1 MSVPANAIQGGLAFN
16 AALGDARNFVNEAFA
31 RYGWQF
37 PTASGTY
44 STKAAGE
51 AFDPELTL
59 SFDPNTGE
67 MTTKTPSQALG
78 QYGTTGIF
86 AETAQ
91 TGASGE
97 ADIASELRN
106 RGIMTG
112 GLASQ
117 RRQLAETMAS
127 RQMGEVSSELFG
139 GIGGAYGNVGQS
151 YLDYLIGKTTAQQTG
166 ASAGA
171 EVAPVTGGVVPPV
184 ASPPVVVPPPAAAA
198 APQTPDQ
205 LIASIAPNS
214 TYSELVPPAFWG
226 MFTVVGNPTG
236 SNKPNNP
243 PNGTLY
249 KGAGGVTFLRKNG
262 KWYKRD

>member
-16 AALGDARNFVNEAFA
+16 AALGDARNFANEAFA

-67 MTTKTPSQALG
+67 MTTKTPSEALG
-78 QYGTTGIF
+78 QYGTTGLF

-91 TGASGE
+91 AGASGE
-97 ADIASELRN
+97 ADVTSELRG

-112 GLASQ
+112 GLAGQ
-117 RRQLAETMAS
+117 RRQLAETMAGK
-127 RQMGEVSSELFG
+127 QMGQVSSELFG
-139 GIGGAYGNVGQS
+139 GIGQAYENVGQS
-151 YLDYLIGKTTAQQTG
+151 YLDYLIGKTTGEQTG

-171 EVAPVTGGVVPPV
+171 ETMPVTSTTVT
-184 ASPPVVVPPPAAAA
+184 PPPAAPVA
-198 APQTPDQ
+198 APTATPSLNQ
-205 LIASIAPNS
+205 IR
-214 TYSELVPPAFWG
+214 T
-226 MFTVVGNPTG
+226 
-236 SNKPNNP
+236 KP
-243 PNGTLY
+243 
-249 KGAGGVTFLRKNG
+249 KGASLTADEFKVVLNANRSSIPALRAMLDRWG
-262 KWYKRD
+262 LTPAQKREVNNLIR